1 MSSTVTTG
9 TAIKMDHTFQA
20 VDPRKQELLEARF
33 LGARVSWTS
42 ETSDGLNVVDEK
54 KSQWRKNEDFRR
66 GRKKLC
72 ERERVREKRKEGKK
86 TSPKNHRVELHS

>member
-1 MSSTVTTG
+1 MSSIVTTG

-42 ETSDGLNVVDEK
+42 ETSNGLNVVDG

-72 ERERVREKRKEGKK
+72 ERE
-86 TSPKNHRVELHS
+86 